1 MAPRPLLLVAS
12 LALGCAEP
20 EIRGPDAATTA
31 DVAALDLP
39 TPGDAPDAE
48 LFVDA
53 SPLDAPSVDVPS
65 VDAPVVDVP
74 PLEDFS
80 LGPYPSAL
88 AILLPS
94 LRSNARAYDSSR
106 TFGHSAAQGYVLQA
120 IARTLQA
127 ARGRALPGGEAVR
140 DELVALAIGEADELV
155 RGSSRVRGGAPG
167 YGLDEPWDAFGDG
180 STNPAFTN
188 YAWQTGMVATGLGE
202 LLLYLRD
209 AGARH
214 AAREADAQRLTRFLG
229 ELVRPWATRSTTVPG
244 ASPAAAWY
252 WYSFEPADAKN
263 THNTSALISTATW
276 MLGSL
281 VGDAALQARARA
293 GSEALRIRLR
303 TGPRGY
309 VWNYVDDGYPT
320 SLRDAE
326 DISHA
331 LLTTQF
337 MRFARDRAWFTDG
350 HMAAVA
356 GTFLGQVWSGNP
368 ARLHGRVDGSS
379 GGDAEWTWT
388 RAAAIG
394 MAAHGDAPGGLPELY
409 DYARSVAVSSRL
421 TRFAVPRAGG
431 TVDSVGA
438 NLLATLMLHRPRD
451 FAPDSRWSRRAVGRA
466 GVSSESAPP
475 SDGARGRRRPMDAHH
490 LGARS
495 LRGLR
500 LPALGAGGERPLP
513 VHLPSGGAPR
523 RGHAPLSL
531 IRPSCAP
538 SLDVRH
544 GACKSPSL
552 RCLARPG
559 PVPPRAVHGPR
570 RQRSDDPDD
579 PILLSMVDG
588 GCSPGGGGLWEHGDH
603 PAPACGRRARVPLP
617 RRHRVSP
624 GTVVPFARRVQH
636 LRVLGGRPARV
647 HHQGVRRRRP
657 HGRPRRPP
665 GGSGVRVLGGLR
677 TRRGVPHRRR
687 VRDAELLRSDSRP
700 GLHRRRGALLRLR
713 RQNLPLQLDLPLP
726 HLLPAGSMRVRRL
739 RRAVRPGRREVLPA
753 GRALPGARRLQHLHV
768 HSVGPVVHR
777 ARLPRRGAAGRRRRL
792 QGDGRARRGPLRRL
806 LRRRLERHDLPIH
819 HRLPLHRRGLR
830 AGLPRPGL
838 VRRRVRRLTGALS
851 SAR

>member
-20 EIRGPDAATTA
+20 EIRGPDAAATA

-53 SPLDAPSVDVPS
+53 SPLDAPSVDAPVVDAPSVDAPS

-438 NLLATLMLHRPRD
+438 NLLATLLLHRPMD
-451 FAPDSRWSRRAVGRA
+451 FAPDSRWSRLA
-466 GVSSESAPP
+466 GPGDDAPP
-475 SDGARGRRRPMDAHH
+475 SGVTGGVRFYHVDWAAPAVLARGDG
-490 LGARS
+490 LDLVARAS
-495 LRGLR
+495 TVANANVLVD
-500 LPALGAGGERPLP
+500 LP
-513 VHLPSGGAPR
+513 
-523 RGHAPLSL
+523 
-531 IRPSCAP
+531 
-538 SLDVRH
+538 
-544 GACKSPSL
+544 
-552 RCLARPG
+552 PG
-559 PVPPRAVHGPR
+559 PVGRVAVSITYRATSAGRVE
-570 RQRSDDPDD
+570 QW
-579 PILLSMVDG
+579 DG
-588 GCSPGGGGLWEHGDH
+588 
-603 PAPACGRRARVPLP
+603 RA
-617 RRHRVSP
+617 
-624 GTVVPFARRVQH
+624 F
-636 LRVLGGRPARV
+636 
-647 HHQGVRRRRP
+647 
-657 HGRPRRPP
+657 
-665 GGSGVRVLGGLR
+665 
-677 TRRGVPHRRR
+677 
-687 VRDAELLRSDSRP
+687 
-700 GLHRRRGALLRLR
+700 RLR
-713 RQNLPLQLDLPLP
+713 A
-726 HLLPAGSMRVRRL
+726 LLPATEHEDGVVRWMRTTWVL
-739 RRAVRPGRREVLPA
+739 DPSAAFDYQPSAPGVNVLFQFTSRVA
-753 GRALPGARRLQHLHV
+753 
-768 HSVGPVVHR
+768 VHR
-777 ARLPRRGAAGRRRRL
+777 VEAT
-792 QGDGRARRGPLRRL
+792 PLSR
-806 LRRRLERHDLPIH
+806 
-819 HRLPLHRRGLR
+819 
-830 AGLPRPGL
+830 
-838 VRRRVRRLTGALS
+838 
-851 SAR
+851 